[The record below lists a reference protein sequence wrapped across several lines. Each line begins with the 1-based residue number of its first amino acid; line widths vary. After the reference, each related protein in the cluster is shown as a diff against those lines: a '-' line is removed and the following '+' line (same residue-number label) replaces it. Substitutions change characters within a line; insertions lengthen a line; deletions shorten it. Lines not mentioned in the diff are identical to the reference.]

1 MLWIIMGV
9 FIPGSPPQALRAFVM
24 PVLQMGW
31 NRRPAAP
38 YTFRRRKD
46 RVACRI
52 ALGRSRHVQ
61 DSLRQDD
68 LRLRLAK
75 TGGTVFRP
83 ESIDIRL
90 DSGLSLPASAVNAL
104 RREAL
109 DSLSVLRTAPP
120 ERQERPAPPPPE
132 GESPCTPPQLTLSLS
147 GGEQQMLAIGRA
159 LMNAPQVMLADEPTG
174 SLDSKNGHEIIKLL
188 KQSNRMYGQTLLIV
202 THDENIALQADRII
216 GISDGK
222 VVRDERVVRS

>member
-1 MLWIIMGV
+1 MLFRSLALAFSRDGFTDGYWRGE
-9 FIPGSPPQALRAFVM
+9 PGPDMF
-24 PVLQMGW
+24 GI
-31 NRRPAAP
+31 RREDAGDPAAL
-38 YTFRRRKD
+38 FREAKAAYD
-46 RVACRI
+46 REDLRTVPVSFTAEIR
-52 ALGRSRHVQ
+52 AGEPARLAVRDAEGRTAAAEGAVPEPARTRP
-61 DSLRQDD
+61 LTEDD

-132 GESPCTPPQLTLSLS
+132 
-147 GGEQQMLAIGRA
+147 IGRA
-159 LMNAPQVMLADEPTG
+159 HV
-174 SLDSKNGHEIIKLL
+174 
-188 KQSNRMYGQTLLIV
+188 
-202 THDENIALQADRII
+202 
-216 GISDGK
+216 
-222 VVRDERVVRS
+222 